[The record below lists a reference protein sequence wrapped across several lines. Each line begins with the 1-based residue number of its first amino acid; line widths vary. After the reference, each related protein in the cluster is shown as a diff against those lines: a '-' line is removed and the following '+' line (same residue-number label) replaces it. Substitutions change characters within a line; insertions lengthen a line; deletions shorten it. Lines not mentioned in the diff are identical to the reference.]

1 MEVYV
6 SEDTEVRN
14 AMPQDVMDP
23 DEVESVIADLQ
34 GFGISD
40 TDQLIT
46 MKVGGRAVNLRLAN
60 LSVDDE
66 IQALLANHEI
76 RDKGHVW
83 IHQMRCDLLSRAVT
97 WINGVRVTED
107 LVLRDPV
114 TGSDRPIRPIL
125 RDTFLRWGYQA
136 VLILFKVYMLHCQ
149 RMEDGLLEQ
158 LPDGQI
164 MTEVER
170 RFMEQIAEE
179 LKATGVTALS
189 SAMDDADDTTDE
201 SID

>member
-1 MEVYV
+1 MP
-6 SEDTEVRN
+6 EDTEVHS
-14 AMPQDVMDP
+14 ALTPDVMDP
-23 DEVESVIADLQ
+23 VEVERIIADLQ

-40 TDQLIT
+40 TEQLIT
-46 MKVGGRAVNLRLAN
+46 MKVGNRTVNLRLAN

-107 LVLRDPV
+107 LVLHDSYA
-114 TGSDRPIRPIL
+114 GKDRPVRPIL

-170 RFMEQIAEE
+170 RFMEQVAEE
-179 LKATGVTALS
+179 LKATGVSALA
-189 SAMDDADDTTDE
+189 SAMDETDE
-201 SID
+201 TADIADEPID